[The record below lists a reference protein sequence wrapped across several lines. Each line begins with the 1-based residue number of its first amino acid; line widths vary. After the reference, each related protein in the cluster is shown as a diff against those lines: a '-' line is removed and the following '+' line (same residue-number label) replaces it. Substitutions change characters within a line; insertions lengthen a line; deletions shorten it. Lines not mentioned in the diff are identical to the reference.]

1 MKIGLDGLDL
11 DTIGGGQIDV
21 SEIVKIIQKKNHP
34 IKIFSNRRIDEK
46 KMYDLYGIKNIEI
59 IPLNSKLN
67 VSLNSLLLRFFL
79 KRNPVDCFIKCN
91 WFIPPKEMPY
101 FNYALFPHN
110 LFLYEKYSSKIL
122 SSDFK
127 KILYWTLQISQEKL
141 LDVSGK
147 YSLCNIAQSKFVK
160 KLFWALYK
168 IRYKVIY
175 PPVHQEDLYV
185 SNKEPNSIIAVGRI
199 TKEKRYD
206 ILIKLAKKYPEFNF
220 KIVGGFNY
228 SRKDFIVLK
237 ELMRNVRILKNLE
250 VFINLSRKK
259 LVELLSKSQFLLHLM
274 PYEHFGMAIVEAMAC
289 GITPIVHQNSGPSEL
304 IKISR
309 YGSTYRNHKE
319 LTDKFDQFVISKP
332 VNELTSRAQYFS
344 SANFRKKIS
353 PYLYEF
359 LDLVEDKKMRGRAIG
374 MRGRA
379 IGMRGRAIKMN
390 ICYFAPNIPYRAPHA
405 GYTHTINVCK
415 KLQEK
420 GNNVLII
427 FQGEKYREFKEDG
440 LSIITVPTWGHKGSF
455 SIFSMLRLIPIL
467 MKLIKICKKYQIDLI
482 HERSG
487 LPRGI
492 GIIAAKVLKIKS
504 ITEINTPFIE
514 EYELNL
520 ERIFRIW
527 RKFMFK
533 LTDKIITQTTLLKKI
548 LSKDVES
555 DKIQIVSNGVDP
567 NSFDPNKIDGTLIR
581 NKYNIQ
587 KDTVLIIFVGAF
599 HRWHGVE
606 QIITIAEQLKKE
618 KIDAKFLLV
627 GEGPLFSLIRDE
639 VNKKKL
645 TNNVILTGGI
655 DYSEIPKYLASAD
668 IAIAPFSYYS
678 YKPLVKNGF
687 WWCPV
692 KLFEYAAM
700 GKPVVSISAGDIP
713 QIIPHNH
720 AALLSPPNDF
730 NQLINNL
737 KKLINSK
744 ELREKL
750 GSNGRQHVIKNFSWT
765 MLAEKI
771 IKMYN
776 Y

>member
-1 MKIGLDGLDL
+1 MIIGLDGLDL

-21 SEIVKIIQKKNHP
+21 SEIVKVIQKKNYE
-34 IKIFSNRRIDEK
+34 IKIFSNRRINEI
-46 KMYDLYGIKNIEI
+46 KMYDLYGIKNVEI

-79 KRNPVDCFIKCN
+79 SKHPVDCFIKCN
-91 WFIPPKEMPY
+91 WFIPPKNMTY

-122 SSDFK
+122 SSEFK
-127 KILYWTLQISQEKL
+127 KILYWILQISQEKF

-147 YSLCNIAQSKFVK
+147 YSLCNIAQSNFVK

-168 IRYKVIY
+168 IKYKVIY
-175 PPVHQEDLYV
+175 PPVYQEDLHI
-185 SNKEPNSIIAVGRI
+185 SDKEPNSIIAVGRI

-206 ILIKLAKKYPEFNF
+206 ILVKLAKKYPDYNY

-237 ELMRNVRILKNLE
+237 ELMRNARILKNLE

-274 PYEHFGMAIVEAMAC
+274 PYEHFGMVIVEAMAC
-289 GITPIVHQNSGPSEL
+289 GTTPIVHQNSGPSEL
-304 IKISR
+304 IKISQ
-309 YGSTYRNHKE
+309 YGSTYRNHQE
-319 LTDKFDQFVISKP
+319 LIDKFDQFLISKP
-332 VNELTSRAQYFS
+332 VNKLTSRAQYFHP
-344 SANFRKKIS
+344 ANFRKNIS

-359 LDLVEDKKMRGRAIG
+359 LDLVDDKKISRNAIR
-374 MRGRA
+374 MLR
-379 IGMRGRAIKMN
+379 RAIKKN
-390 ICYFAPNIPYRAPHA
+390 ICYFAPNITYRAPHA
-405 GYTHTINVCK
+405 GYSHTINICK

-440 LSIITVPTWGHKGSF
+440 LSIITAPTWGHEGSF
-455 SIFSMLRLIPIL
+455 SISSMLRLIPIL
-467 MKLIKICKKYQIDLI
+467 MKLTKICKKYQIDLI

-492 GIIAAKVLKIKS
+492 GIIAAKILKIKS
-504 ITEINTPFIE
+504 ITEINSPFIE

-527 RKFMFK
+527 RKAMFK

-555 DKIQIVSNGVDP
+555 NKIEILSNGVDP
-567 NSFDPNKIDGTLIR
+567 NSFDPSKIDSTLIR
-581 NKYNIQ
+581 NKYNVQ

-618 KIDAKFLLV
+618 KIDAKFLMV
-627 GEGPLFSLIRDE
+627 GEGPLFSSIQDE
-639 VNKKKL
+639 VNKKNL
-645 TNNVILTGGI
+645 TNYIILTGAI

-668 IAIAPFSYYS
+668 IAIAPFSYS
-678 YKPLVKNGF
+678 NYKPLIENGF

-713 QIIPHNH
+713 RIIPHNH
-720 AALLSPPNDF
+720 SALLSPPDDL

-750 GSNGRQHVIKNFSWT
+750 GSNGRRYVIKNFSWT
-765 MLAEKI
+765 MLAEKMI
-771 IKMYN
+771 NLYHKS
-776 Y
+776 